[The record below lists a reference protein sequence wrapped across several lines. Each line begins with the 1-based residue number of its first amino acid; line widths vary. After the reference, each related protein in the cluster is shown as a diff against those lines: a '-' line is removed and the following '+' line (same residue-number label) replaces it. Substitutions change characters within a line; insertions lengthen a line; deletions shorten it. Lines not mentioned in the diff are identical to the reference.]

1 VQHND
6 VNHSDIE
13 PVAEGVA
20 SANVAAS
27 AAARPALAARIKSGL
42 FAFLSVPAYPTLVL
56 LLATSAFIQS
66 TALSLPF
73 IYLVLRQAA
82 PLGLLAL
89 GQRFPVIG
97 RSLDL
102 SVGGNIAL
110 INVVLAMGA
119 VASAP
124 AWVSIALPI
133 TIGIVIGLVN
143 GLIVARLR
151 VSAVIVTLGTSMLL
165 LGLSLVAS
173 GGAPGGE
180 VNGFVRWLG
189 SGRVNGFPVAAM
201 VWFGAAALMVLYVQR
216 TTFFRTLEATGTSYK
231 AARLAGLSADSSLIG
246 SYVTSGV
253 MAALSGIVLTG
264 YIGTGTVDLGSDLV
278 LASVAAV
285 ILGGSSFGL
294 SRGGFFGCVAGV
306 LVIIYL
312 GNLLT
317 ILGFPEPMKQIVQG
331 IVVVTAASLS
341 VRQR

>member
-1 VQHND
+1 MA
-6 VNHSDIE
+6 
-13 PVAEGVA
+13 P
-20 SANVAAS
+20 
-27 AAARPALAARIKSGL
+27 SGPSLVTRVKAVL
-42 FAFLSVPAYPTLVL
+42 FAVLSVPAYPALVL
-56 LLATSAFIQS
+56 LLVASAVIQP
-66 TALSLPF
+66 TALTLPF

-89 GQRFPVIG
+89 GQRFPVVG

-124 AWVSIALPI
+124 GWVSVVLPLA
-133 TIGIVIGLVN
+133 IGIGTGLVN
-143 GLIVARLR
+143 GIIVARLR
-151 VSAVIVTLGTSMLL
+151 VSAVVVTLGTSMLL
-165 LGLSLVAS
+165 LGISLVAS

-180 VNGFVRWLG
+180 VNSLVRWIG
-189 SGRVNGFPVAAM
+189 SGRINGFPVAAM
-201 VWFGAAALMVLYVQR
+201 VWFGAAAIMVVYLQR

-231 AARLAGLSADSSLIG
+231 AARLAGLSADASLIG
-246 SYVTSGV
+246 SYVMSG
-253 MAALSGIVLTG
+253 MLAALSGIVLTG
-264 YIGTGTVDLGSDLV
+264 YIGTGTVDLGADLV

-317 ILGFPEPMKQIVQG
+317 ILGFPEPVKQIVQG
-331 IVVVTAASLS
+331 LVVVTAASLS
-341 VRQR
+341 VRRR